1 MYYVTLKMEQSSR
14 LSGPLKD
21 MLQSDRRYT
30 IENDQSPAL
39 IVCGSLEA
47 ASGLISAVSH
57 ADLRIHAIE
66 MTQNRPHDLLVA
78 AAGND

>member
-1 MYYVTLKMEQSSR
+1 
-14 LSGPLKD
+14 
-21 MLQSDRRYT
+21 MLQNDRRYT

-39 IVCGSLEA
+39 IVCGNLEA

-57 ADLRIHAIE
+57 SDLRIHAIE
-66 MTQNRPHDLLVA
+66 MTQNRPHDLSVA